1 MLQIEKIIR
10 VRFADILWSY
20 MQVHLDDLSEHY
32 EFVKSL
38 PAKAKDIYHTHQQ
51 KKYRYIG
58 MQEFKFGC
66 CAILLRIL
74 VIASISMAIFCT
86 LGLVLLNASFRAITN
101 RVSTEVKTRKY
112 RIGYY
117 ALHNLENWCFLKCQ
131 DGNKILD
138 TTFSIKK
145 FWDKSLCKQWWN
157 GKIASKD
164 LYAIYNRIIAGRN
177 LPSLMREIE
186 IPFKNVHVQAA
197 SMPGVSLIA
206 NFLSIKTKQDEL
218 HVCQNLQ
225 AFQKKLKE
233 IKNNEEDQRLVLIT
247 PTHFSMVNPDKKA
260 TCELH
265 KVAVCIEK
273 KEGKIKIGILDSTP
287 YVVNPTQIHLEKGN
301 FSTQDLIFSYMK
313 SVNFPVN
320 TEFYTPYVVIDSEG
334 NKKEGDRQFAVEG
347 GCSTFALRDG
357 IAFLRDHQFFDNLS
371 LVSGRGTVEHPF
383 LYNNLPPNF
392 MKTTQSWSKLNRY
405 ASLNE
410 ELTKKPLGT
419 SPRNLIQTMEHH
431 KMEVDGK
438 LQNWLVSRRTVK
450 YQLLLI
456 FLLNHYSDEEI
467 QTMMKQKFVT

>member
-1 MLQIEKIIR
+1 M
-10 VRFADILWSY
+10 
-20 MQVHLDDLSEHY
+20 
-32 EFVKSL
+32 
-38 PAKAKDIYHTHQQ
+38 
-51 KKYRYIG
+51 
-58 MQEFKFGC
+58 
-66 CAILLRIL
+66 LLRVL
-74 VIASISMAIFCT
+74 VLVSISMAVICT
-86 LGLVLLNASFRAITN
+86 LGLVLLAASVRSITN
-101 RVSTEVKTRKY
+101 RVSTELRTRKF
-112 RIGYY
+112 RISYY
-117 ALHNLENWCFLKCQ
+117 ALHNLENWCFLKWK
-131 DGNKILD
+131 DGKETLD
-138 TTFSIKK
+138 TTFSVKK

-157 GKIASKD
+157 GNIASKD
-164 LYAIYNRIIAGRN
+164 LYAIYTKMIAGRD

-186 IPFKNVHVQAA
+186 IPFQNVNVQAA
-197 SMPGVSLIA
+197 SMPGVSLLA
-206 NFLSIKTKQDEL
+206 NFLSRETEQDHL

-225 AFQKKLKE
+225 AFQKKLEE
-233 IKNNEEDQRLVLIT
+233 IKNKEEDQRCVLIT

-287 YVVNPTQIHLEKGN
+287 YVVNPSQVHLEKGN

-313 SVNFPVN
+313 SAKLPIH
-320 TEFYTPYVVIDSEG
+320 TEFYTPYVVIDKEG

-357 IAFLRDHQFFDNLS
+357 IAFLRDQQLFDNLS
-371 LVSGRGTVEHPF
+371 LVSGGGTVENPF

-410 ELTKKPLGT
+410 EWTKKPLGT

-431 KMEVDGK
+431 KMEVHGK

-456 FLLNHYSDEEI
+456 FLLNHHSDAELNA
-467 QTMMKQKFVT
+467 MMKQKFVT